1 MKHRIFILIMCSRLC
16 SFEKCSSNPAVVC
29 NCEAIPVLICQ
40 EHIKNH
46 SQLQRSHTYTKVFSE
61 IREEARKSAIKL
73 FSKIK
78 PELRKLRSNIIQEE
92 LSMIKEI
99 NKTSKNALVEL
110 KICEENLNQ
119 IILEISSL
127 RFIDNSK
134 SSTFV
139 ESLLKMQQ
147 QDIEKI
153 KKIRGPK
160 LSINSIDSNF
170 FSKIFELETSPECF
184 DYRQNYCDNPRVI
197 KFIWGNSNKYIIGTF
212 DAETLKV
219 YQHKLEGDYFYQ
231 HGIKCLLPDGSI
243 LYALYE
249 NLMIIDSLGNIKPIS
264 TYKIKSM
271 ISPIYVGGCIFACTG
286 YPKMGEI
293 HYSKK
298 RMKRINSS
306 SSKSWAFPFL
316 RFVSKLYIL
325 LGSNSESKIIYY
337 DMLIDSFS
345 EISSLNLKKSVT
357 KTIVVQDRRVFI
369 IEFSQFIYESTD
381 NLIAWNI
388 IGECSGLTARF
399 SITSYPIFYK
409 EKIYFAHTYK
419 IYAFDIKE
427 KVIKFMVNLDFSH

>member
-1 MKHRIFILIMCSRLC
+1 MCTRLC

-78 PELRKLRSNIIQEE
+78 PELIKLKSNIIQEE

-99 NKTSKNALVEL
+99 NKISKNALEKL
-110 KICEENLNQ
+110 KTCEENLNQ

-170 FSKIFELETSPECF
+170 FSKIFKLETSSECF
-184 DYRQNYCDNPRVI
+184 DYRQNCCDNSRVI
-197 KFIWGNSNKYIIGTF
+197 KFVWGNFQNIIGTF
-212 DAETLKV
+212 DAETVKV
-219 YQHKLEGDYFYQ
+219 YQHKHAWDYHFDAY
-231 HGIKCLLPDGSI
+231 GIKCLLPDGNI
-243 LYALYE
+243 FYAKYR
-249 NLMIIDSLGNIKPIS
+249 NLIIIDSFGNIKPIS
-264 TYKIKSM
+264 PYKIKS
-271 ISPIYVGGCIFACTG
+271 IFSAIYVGGCIFACCSG
-286 YPKMGEI
+286 
-293 HYSKK
+293 SQ
-298 RMKRINSS
+298 
-306 SSKSWAFPFL
+306 SWAKYIIQRNEWNFL
-316 RFVSKLYIL
+316 TPLPQSQSIFTDCALFQNYIL
-325 LGSNSESKIIYY
+325 FGSNSESKIIYY

-345 EISSLNLKKSVT
+345 EISSLNLKT
-357 KTIVVQDRRVFI
+357 LAAKTIIAQDRRVFI

-381 NLIAWNI
+381 NLITWNI
-388 IGECSGLTARF
+388 IGECSELMPF
-399 SITSYPIFYK
+399 FPVTSYPILYK
-409 EKIYFAHTYK
+409 ENIYFSSIYG

-427 KVIKFMVNLDFSH
+427 KVTKSVVYFDFSN